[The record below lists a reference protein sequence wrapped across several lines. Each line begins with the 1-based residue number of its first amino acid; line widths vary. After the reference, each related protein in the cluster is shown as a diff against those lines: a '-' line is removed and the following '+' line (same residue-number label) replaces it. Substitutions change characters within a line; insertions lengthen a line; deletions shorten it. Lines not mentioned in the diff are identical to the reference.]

1 MLTIVINEH
10 RTTSKSIFAVFK
22 LKGEI
27 IMEANEA
34 KYNELLDRDMQD
46 ADERAI
52 NDELENEQ
60 W

>member
-1 MLTIVINEH
+1 
-10 RTTSKSIFAVFK
+10 
-22 LKGEI
+22 
-27 IMEANEA
+27 MEANEA